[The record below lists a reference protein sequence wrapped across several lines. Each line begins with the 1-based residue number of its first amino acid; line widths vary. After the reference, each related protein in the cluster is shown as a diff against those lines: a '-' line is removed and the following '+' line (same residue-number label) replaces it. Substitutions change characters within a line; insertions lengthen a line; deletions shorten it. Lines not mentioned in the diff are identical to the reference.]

1 MKPPLDDG
9 NDCSF
14 ELNTYKARYMKTII
28 VATDFSPVADNAV
41 EYAAS
46 AARQIGAKLVLFH
59 LHTVSIH
66 AVNARVSPL
75 ALQEM
80 LDRNKERFE
89 ERGEAVRQAYGIEV
103 VVDWYIGDFY
113 ESIRAS
119 VASFGA
125 DLVVMGMAAKSLEQD
140 LLGNTTT
147 AAIHKLRTPI
157 LAIPQGAKFKDV
169 KQVLFACDM
178 LYGAQRVVLE
188 QVRKV
193 AAGFGAQVGV
203 FHVNRKITEIKESET
218 ALTPH
223 EDTFDEMFDGLSY
236 YFKEVRSQ
244 AVLEE
249 IKKEIKAT
257 RADMLIMVPLRYG
270 FWSSLIH
277 KSKTRIMASQS
288 EIPLLSIPL
297 GDTAG

>member
-1 MKPPLDDG
+1 
-9 NDCSF
+9 
-14 ELNTYKARYMKTII
+14 MKTIL
-28 VATDFSPVADNAV
+28 VATDFTPVAENAV
-41 EYAAS
+41 AYAAA

-66 AVNARVSPL
+66 AVNARVSPG

-80 LDRNKERFE
+80 LDQNKARCE
-89 ERGEAVRQAYGIEV
+89 ERGEAIRQEYGIEV

-113 ESIRAS
+113 ESIRSS
-119 VASFGA
+119 VARFSA

-157 LAIPQGAKFKDV
+157 LAIPQGAKFDNI

-178 LYGAQRVVLE
+178 LHGAQRVVLE

-193 AAGFGAQVGV
+193 ATGFGAHVAV
-203 FHVNRKITEIKESET
+203 FHVNKKINEIKESET
-218 ALTPH
+218 SLAPH
-223 EDTFDEMFDGLSY
+223 GDTFDEVFGDMSY
-236 YFKEVRSQ
+236 YFKEVQSRT
-244 AVLEE
+244 VLEE
-249 IKKEIKAT
+249 INKEIKAIG
-257 RADMLIMVPLRYG
+257 ADILIMVPLRYG
-270 FWSSLIH
+270 FWSSLVH

-288 EIPLLSIPL
+288 EVPLLSIPL
-297 GDTAG
+297 AKGGA

>member
-1 MKPPLDDG
+1 
-9 NDCSF
+9 
-14 ELNTYKARYMKTII
+14 MKTII

-41 EYAAS
+41 EYAAA
-46 AARQIGAKLVLFH
+46 AARQINAKLVLFH

-89 ERGEAVRQAYGIEV
+89 AKGEAIQQTYGIDVE
-103 VVDWYIGDFY
+103 VDWYIGDFY

-119 VASFGA
+119 VERFNA

-147 AAIHKLRTPI
+147 AAIHKLLTPI
-157 LAIPQGAKFKDV
+157 LAIPEGAKFTGV
-169 KQVLFACDM
+169 KEVLFACDM
-178 LYGAQRVVLE
+178 MYGAQRAVLE

-193 AAGFGAQVGV
+193 SGGFGANVTV
-203 FHVNRKITEIKESET
+203 FHVNKTISAIKENET
-218 ALTPH
+218 AISPH

-236 YFKEVRSQ
+236 YFKEVQSK
-244 AVLEE
+244 AVLDE
-249 IKKEIKAT
+249 INKEIIAVD
-257 RADMLIMVPLRYG
+257 ADILIMVPLRYG
-270 FWSSLIH
+270 FWSSLVH

-297 GDTAG
+297 G

>member
-1 MKPPLDDG
+1 
-9 NDCSF
+9 
-14 ELNTYKARYMKTII
+14 MKTII

-41 EYAAS
+41 DYAAA

-66 AVNARVSPL
+66 AVNARVSPV

-89 ERGEAVRQAYGIEV
+89 SRGEAVRQAYGIDV
-103 VVDWYIGDFY
+103 VVDWYIGDFHA
-113 ESIRAS
+113 SIRES
-119 VASFGA
+119 VERFEA

-157 LAIPQGAKFKDV
+157 LAIPEGAKFRSV
-169 KQVLFACDM
+169 QQVLFACDM
-178 LYGAQRVVLE
+178 LHGAQRAILE

-193 AAGFGAQVGV
+193 ASGFGANVQI
-203 FHVNRKITEIKESET
+203 FHVNNKIRQIKEGSVVTNQHEET
-218 ALTPH
+218 FGEL
-223 EDTFDEMFDGLSY
+223 FDGLSY
-236 YFKEVRSQ
+236 YFKEVQSQ

-249 IKKEIKAT
+249 INKEIKT
-257 RADMLIMVPLRYG
+257 IDADILIMVPLKYG
-270 FWSSLIH
+270 FWSSLVH

-288 EIPLLSIPL
+288 AVPLLSIPL
-297 GDTAG
+297 GTD

>member
-1 MKPPLDDG
+1 
-9 NDCSF
+9 
-14 ELNTYKARYMKTII
+14 MKTII

-41 EYAAS
+41 EYAAA
-46 AARQIGAKLVLFH
+46 AARQINAKLVLFH

-89 ERGEAVRQAYGIEV
+89 AKGEAIQQTYGIDVE
-103 VVDWYIGDFY
+103 VDWYIGDFH

-119 VASFGA
+119 VERFNA

-157 LAIPQGAKFKDV
+157 LAIPEGAKFTGV
-169 KQVLFACDM
+169 KEVLFACDM
-178 LYGAQRVVLE
+178 MYGAQRAVLE

-193 AAGFGAQVGV
+193 SGGFGANVTV
-203 FHVNRKITEIKESET
+203 FHVNKTISAIKENET
-218 ALTPH
+218 AISPH

-236 YFKEVRSQ
+236 YFKEVQSK
-244 AVLEE
+244 AVLDE
-249 IKKEIKAT
+249 INKEIIAVD
-257 RADMLIMVPLRYG
+257 ADILIMVPLRYG
-270 FWSSLIH
+270 FWSSLVH

-297 GDTAG
+297 G

>member
-1 MKPPLDDG
+1 
-9 NDCSF
+9 
-14 ELNTYKARYMKTII
+14 MKTII

-41 EYAAS
+41 EYAAA
-46 AARQIGAKLVLFH
+46 AARQINAKLVLFH

-89 ERGEAVRQAYGIEV
+89 AKGEAIQQTYGIDVE
-103 VVDWYIGDFY
+103 VDWYIGDFY

-119 VASFGA
+119 VERFNA

-147 AAIHKLRTPI
+147 AAIHKLLTPI
-157 LAIPQGAKFKDV
+157 LAIPEGAKFTGV
-169 KQVLFACDM
+169 KEVLFACDM
-178 LYGAQRVVLE
+178 MYGAQRAVLE

-193 AAGFGAQVGV
+193 SGGFGANVTV
-203 FHVNRKITEIKESET
+203 FHVNKTISAIKENET
-218 ALTPH
+218 AISPH

-236 YFKEVRSQ
+236 YFKEVQSK
-244 AVLEE
+244 AVLDE
-249 IKKEIKAT
+249 INKEIIAID
-257 RADMLIMVPLRYG
+257 ADILIMVPLRYG
-270 FWSSLIH
+270 FWSSLVH

-297 GDTAG
+297 G

>member
-1 MKPPLDDG
+1 
-9 NDCSF
+9 
-14 ELNTYKARYMKTII
+14 MKTII

-41 EYAAS
+41 EYAAA
-46 AARQIGAKLVLFH
+46 AARQINAKLVLFH

-89 ERGEAVRQAYGIEV
+89 AKGEAIQQTYGIDVE
-103 VVDWYIGDFY
+103 VDWYIGDFH

-119 VASFGA
+119 VERFNA

-147 AAIHKLRTPI
+147 AAIHKLLTPI
-157 LAIPQGAKFKDV
+157 LAIPEGAKFTGV
-169 KQVLFACDM
+169 KEVLFACDM
-178 LYGAQRVVLE
+178 MYGAQRAVLE

-193 AAGFGAQVGV
+193 SGGFGANVTV
-203 FHVNRKITEIKESET
+203 FHVNKTISAIKENET
-218 ALTPH
+218 AISPH

-236 YFKEVRSQ
+236 YFKEVQSK
-244 AVLEE
+244 AVLDE
-249 IKKEIKAT
+249 INKEIIAVD
-257 RADMLIMVPLRYG
+257 ADILIMVPLRYG
-270 FWSSLIH
+270 FWSSLVH

-297 GDTAG
+297 G